1 MTPIVSKRIVFVI
14 TTLGMGGAETQ
25 LVRLAIGLKGRGWQV
40 SVVSLIPLEYI
51 AQDLD
56 QAQIPAISLE
66 MRPGSPDPRAVLALA
81 RYLREQK
88 PQIVHTH
95 MVHANLL
102 GRVARLLAPVP
113 VLISTAHNIN
123 EGSRWREIAYRL
135 TDPWCDLTTQVS
147 QAGLERYVGVGAV
160 PKDKIRFVPNGIN
173 SLEFSPDP
181 KLRARLRRELGWD
194 EQFIWLAVGRFAEA
208 KDYPNMLQ
216 AFARVHAQRHEARL
230 MIAGLGEQMESTQQL
245 AQTLG
250 LGEAVYFLGLR
261 KDISALMNAADGYVM
276 SSAWEGLPM
285 VLLEAASTGL
295 PMVATDVG
303 GNREVVQEGQ
313 TGYLVPPKN
322 AESLSAAMLRLM
334 ALPGLQ
340 RQRMG
345 EAARAFVQQYYSL
358 ESVLTQ
364 WETIYA
370 EQLRRKGLTMEVKDA
385 QSPVSR

>member
-1 MTPIVSKRIVFVI
+1 MTAIVPKRIVFVI

-25 LVRLAIGLKGRGWQV
+25 LVRLATGLKGRGWQV

-51 AQDLD
+51 AKDLE
-56 QAQIPAISLE
+56 QAQIPAISLN
-66 MRPGSPDPRAVLALA
+66 MKPGSLDPRAVLALA

-102 GRVARLLAPVP
+102 GRVARLLVRVP
-113 VLISTAHNIN
+113 VLISTAHNVN

-135 TDPWCDLTTQVS
+135 TDSWCDLTTQVS

-160 PKDKIRFVPNGIN
+160 PGNKIRFVPNGIN
-173 SLEFSPDP
+173 SLEFSPNP
-181 KLRARLRRELGWD
+181 QLRARLRRELGWE

-208 KDYPNMLQ
+208 KDYPNMMQ
-216 AFARVHAQRHEARL
+216 AFARVHALRPEARL
-230 MIAGLGEQMESTQQL
+230 MIAGLGEQMKAIQQL

-250 LGEAVYFLGLR
+250 LDQAVRFLGLR
-261 KDISALMNAADGYVM
+261 KDVVALMNAADGYVM

-295 PMVATDVG
+295 PMVATNVG

-313 TGYLVPPKN
+313 TGYLVPPGN
-322 AESLSAAMLRLM
+322 PESLSAAMIRLM
-334 ALPGLQ
+334 ALPEMQ
-340 RQRMG
+340 RKRMG
-345 EAARAFVQQYYSL
+345 EAARAFVEQCYSL

-364 WETIYA
+364 WEIIYA
-370 EQLRRKGLTMEVKDA
+370 EQLRRKGLATEVKDA

>member
-1 MTPIVSKRIVFVI
+1 MTAIAPKRIVFVI

-25 LVRLAIGLKGRGWQV
+25 LVRLASGLKGRGWQV
-40 SVVSLIPLEYI
+40 SVVSLIPMEYI
-51 AQDLD
+51 AKDLE
-56 QAQIPAISLE
+56 QSQIPAVSLN

-81 RYLREQK
+81 RYLREQE

-102 GRVARLLAPVP
+102 GRVARLFAPVP
-113 VLISTAHNIN
+113 VLISTAHNVN

-135 TDPWCDLTTQVS
+135 TDMLCDLTTQVS
-147 QAGLERYVGVGAV
+147 EAGVERYVAVGAT
-160 PKDKIRFVPNGIN
+160 PRPKIRFMPNGIN
-173 SLEFSPDP
+173 SNEFSPDP
-181 KLRARLRRELGWD
+181 QLRAKLRGELGWQG
-194 EQFIWLAVGRFAEA
+194 QFVWLAVGRFAEA

-216 AFARVHAQRHEARL
+216 AFAKVQAQHSEVRL
-230 MIAGLGEQMESTQQL
+230 MIAGLGEQMEAIQRL
-245 AQTLG
+245 AQTLS
-250 LGEAVYFLGLR
+250 LREAVRFLGLR

-295 PMVATDVG
+295 PVVATDVG

-313 TGYLVPPKN
+313 TGYLVPPSN

-334 ALPGLQ
+334 ALPELQ

-345 EAARAFVQQYYSL
+345 EAARALVQQRYSL
-358 ESVLTQ
+358 ESVLNQ

-370 EQLRRKGLTMEVKDA
+370 ELLRRKGLTMEVKDA

>member
-1 MTPIVSKRIVFVI
+1 MTAIVPKRIVFVI

-25 LVRLAIGLKGRGWQV
+25 LVRLATGLKGRGWQV
-40 SVVSLIPLEYI
+40 SVVSLIPMEYI
-51 AQDLD
+51 AKNLE
-56 QAQIPAISLE
+56 QAQIPAISLS
-66 MRPGSPDPRAVLALA
+66 MKPGSPDPRAVLVLA

-102 GRVARLLAPVP
+102 GRVARLLVPVP
-113 VLISTAHNIN
+113 VLISTAHNVN

-135 TDPWCDLTTQVS
+135 TDPLCDLTTQVS
-147 QAGLERYVGVGAV
+147 QAGLERYVDVGAV

-173 SLEFSPDP
+173 SLEFSPNP
-181 KLRARLRRELGWD
+181 QLRARLRGELGWE

-208 KDYPNMLQ
+208 KDYPNMMQ
-216 AFARVHAQRHEARL
+216 AFARVHALRPEARL
-230 MIAGLGEQMESTQQL
+230 MIAGLGEQMKAIQQL

-250 LGEAVYFLGLR
+250 LDQAVRFLGLR
-261 KDISALMNAADGYVM
+261 KDVAALMNAADGYVM

-295 PMVATDVG
+295 PMVVTDVG

-313 TGYLVPPKN
+313 TGYLVPPGN
-322 AESLSAAMLRLM
+322 PESLSAAMIRLM
-334 ALPGLQ
+334 TLPEMQ

-345 EAARAFVQQYYSL
+345 EAAQAFVEQRYSL

-370 EQLRRKGLTMEVKDA
+370 EQLRRKGLATEVKDA
-385 QSPVSR
+385 

>member
-1 MTPIVSKRIVFVI
+1 MAAIVPKRIVFVI

-25 LVRLAIGLKGRGWQV
+25 LVRLAAGLKGRGWQV

-51 AQDLD
+51 AKDLE
-56 QAQIPAISLE
+56 QAQIPAISLN
-66 MRPGSPDPRAVLALA
+66 MKPGSPDPRAVLALA
-81 RYLREQK
+81 RYLRQQR

-102 GRVARLLAPVP
+102 GRVARLFAPVP
-113 VLISTAHNIN
+113 VLISTAHNVN

-135 TDPWCDLTTQVS
+135 TDPMCDLTTQVS
-147 QAGLERYVGVGAV
+147 QAGLERYVDVGVV

-173 SLEFSPDP
+173 SLEFSPNP
-181 KLRARLRRELGWD
+181 QLRVRLRGELGWE

-208 KDYPNMLQ
+208 KDYPNMMQ
-216 AFARVHAQRHEARL
+216 AFARVYALRPEARL
-230 MIAGLGEQMESTQQL
+230 MIAGLGEQMKAIQQL

-250 LGEAVYFLGLR
+250 IDQAVRFLGLR
-261 KDISALMNAADGYVM
+261 KDVAALMNAADGYVM

-295 PMVATDVG
+295 PIVATDVG

-313 TGYLVPPKN
+313 TGYLVPPGN
-322 AESLSAAMLRLM
+322 AEYLGAAMLRLM
-334 ALPGLQ
+334 ALSEMQ
-340 RQRMG
+340 RQSMG
-345 EAARAFVQQYYSL
+345 EAARASVEQRYSL
-358 ESVLTQ
+358 ESVLSQ

-370 EQLRRKGLTMEVKDA
+370 EQLRRKGFAMEVKDA
-385 QSPVSR
+385 

>member
-1 MTPIVSKRIVFVI
+1 MTPIASKRIVFVI

-25 LVRLAIGLKGRGWQV
+25 LVRLATGLKGRGWEV
-40 SVVSLIPLEYI
+40 SVVSLISSGYI
-51 AQDLD
+51 AQDLE
-56 QAQIPAISLE
+56 QAQVPAISLE
-66 MRPGSPDPRAVLALA
+66 MRPGRPDPRAVLALA
-81 RYLREQK
+81 RYLRKQK

-123 EGSRWREIAYRL
+123 EGPFWREIAYRL

-147 QAGLERYVGVGAV
+147 QAGLKRYVGVGAV
-160 PKDKIRFVPNGIN
+160 PKEKIRFVPNGIN

-181 KLRARLRRELGWD
+181 ELRARIRGELGWS
-194 EQFIWLAVGRFAEA
+194 EQFVWLAVGRFADA

-216 AFARVHAQRHEARL
+216 AFAKVHALRHEARL
-230 MIAGLGEQMESTQQL
+230 MIAGLGEQMEATRQL
-245 AQTLG
+245 ARTLG
-250 LGEAVYFLGLR
+250 LNDSVRFLGLR

-303 GNREVVQEGQ
+303 GNREVVREGQ

-322 AESLSAAMLRLM
+322 AESLSTAMLRLM
-334 ALPGLQ
+334 ALPEEQ
-340 RQRMG
+340 RRRMG
-345 EAARAFVQQYYSL
+345 EAARAFVQEHYSL